1 MKTMNKKQIII
12 AAAAAAV
19 VVLGVTVSM
28 MSSAGKKKTQ
38 GYYDDL
44 KEQFF
49 LADVLNEG
57 DVSYS
62 VFSGNLT
69 VTDPEIRLVAAQT
82 NGTETFL
89 KGMLTLLAGANGA
102 ANETGLAAWSRY
114 LLDATTGG
122 GRAGGVYLKADS
134 LKISRSGDSKDGEI
148 RVQLKGLDMAN
159 PYISHKGSD
168 VVLVSDVADEIQPR
182 AEVEAN
188 GRVVNSSYSWGSN
201 TVARLPFAGA
211 FLSTATGD
219 IGTKV
224 DLDFTLKRSDDGE
237 GSMKFVVVHRNDG
250 SETGRITR
258 QAEFASIPELD
269 DVQELLKGAYSGF
282 IMGAYNTSMGQS
294 VLSDAAANFARKA
307 KVANYSLTYKG
318 FDPLEDGFKAYKAA
332 TKRQDFEGYCVQTGL
347 SMFQNDF
354 GAKAKKH
361 SDSECAIAAKLVDDG
376 KFEESY
382 TFKEDKS
389 LFSGLFVSKSYT
401 LETN

>member
-114 LLDATTGG
+114 
-122 GRAGGVYLKADS
+122 
-134 LKISRSGDSKDGEI
+134 
-148 RVQLKGLDMAN
+148 
-159 PYISHKGSD
+159 
-168 VVLVSDVADEIQPR
+168 
-182 AEVEAN
+182 
-188 GRVVNSSYSWGSN
+188 
-201 TVARLPFAGA
+201 
-211 FLSTATGD
+211 
-219 IGTKV
+219 
-224 DLDFTLKRSDDGE
+224 
-237 GSMKFVVVHRNDG
+237 
-250 SETGRITR
+250 
-258 QAEFASIPELD
+258 
-269 DVQELLKGAYSGF
+269 
-282 IMGAYNTSMGQS
+282 
-294 VLSDAAANFARKA
+294 
-307 KVANYSLTYKG
+307 
-318 FDPLEDGFKAYKAA
+318 
-332 TKRQDFEGYCVQTGL
+332 
-347 SMFQNDF
+347 
-354 GAKAKKH
+354 
-361 SDSECAIAAKLVDDG
+361 
-376 KFEESY
+376 
-382 TFKEDKS
+382 
-389 LFSGLFVSKSYT
+389 
-401 LETN
+401 

>member
-1 MKTMNKKQIII
+1 M
-12 AAAAAAV
+12 
-19 VVLGVTVSM
+19 
-28 MSSAGKKKTQ
+28 
-38 GYYDDL
+38 

-49 LADVLNEG
+49 LGDVLNEG

-69 VTDPEIRLVAAQT
+69 VNEPEIRLVAAQT

-102 ANETGLAAWSRY
+102 SSETGLTAWSRY
-114 LLDATTGG
+114 MLDATTG

-134 LKISRSGDSKDGEI
+134 LKISRSGDNKAGEI

-188 GRVVNSSYSWGSN
+188 GRVVNSNYSWGSN
-201 TVARLPFAGA
+201 IVARLPFAGA
-211 FLSTATGD
+211 FLSSATGD

-258 QAEFASIPELD
+258 KAEFASIPELD

-294 VLSDAAANFARKA
+294 VLADAAANFARKA
-307 KVANYSLTYKG
+307 KVANYTLTYKG
-318 FDPLEDGFKAYKAA
+318 FDPLEDGFKEYKAA
-332 TKRQDFEGYCVQTGL
+332 TKRQDFEGYCAQTGL

-361 SDSECAIAAKLVDDG
+361 SDSECAIAAKLASDG

-389 LFSGLFVSKSYT
+389 LFAGLFVSKSYT